1 MRENRQQE
9 IRMDILVDGF
19 RIEQNRRSDAD
30 FARIC
35 QGYAKERREMRK
47 NLKNARRKARMTQQQ
62 VAEYL

>member
-35 QGYAKERREMRK
+35 QGYAKAVCSPCRPD
-47 NLKNARRKARMTQQQ
+47 A
-62 VAEYL
+62 